1 MERVFR
7 YEANAEICGT
17 LAGIITTPTDFDPEK
32 EKLPVIVF
40 LHGMGERGNGSE
52 EELERLKCAGIPK
65 YFCSDPDYKGLR
77 VITMSPQCPVNMFWT
92 HLIYPLMK
100 WIRDAVKML
109 NGDEERI
116 AITGLSM
123 GGFGTWNMLCTFP
136 ETFCCGAPV
145 CGGGVKVLGYSLG
158 KEKIR
163 AYHGVDDPIVSFEE
177 SVVMV
182 EEARKRGADVELT
195 AFDHVGHNS
204 WDMAY
209 GSTDLIEWLASCRLG
224 GKE

>member
-109 NGDEERI
+109 NGDEDRI

-145 CGGGVKVLGYSLG
+145 CGGGIPGLAFNLKGQKLWVF
-158 KEKIR
+158 
-163 AYHGVDDPIVSFEE
+163 HGVDDSIVPFKCSYDMVNAARASGAIVDFTAYDKYDHGTWDPAYAET
-177 SVVMV
+177 SV
-182 EEARKRGADVELT
+182 
-195 AFDHVGHNS
+195 
-204 WDMAY
+204 
-209 GSTDLIEWLASCRLG
+209 IEWLAS
-224 GKE
+224 GKRGEA